1 MGKKITSP
9 HNLSE
14 ILERLQNYKS
24 ILSNEYGVISIAVF
38 GSYVKNKQRARSDI
52 DLFVELKED
61 YKTFDNYMNLKFF
74 LEKKLR
80 RKVDVGIKESIR
92 KELKTKI
99 LSEAIYV

>member
-1 MGKKITSP
+1 MSKKIVSP

-52 DLFVELKED
+52 DLFVDLKED

>member
-1 MGKKITSP
+1 MSKKIVSP